1 MGRLT
6 KSISITVSIG
16 RAAFTRSRSADPPP
30 SDQDPQSAY
39 PPPLLLT
46 SYKGRKPSP
55 SSIQQSNPI
64 TFLPPLLIE
73 TLLVMGVTVETISPG
88 DGRTFPKKGDTVT
101 IHYHGT
107 LLDGKTFDSSRD
119 RGVPF
124 QTQIGI
130 GKVIRG
136 WDEGVTRL
144 SLGEKAILTTTPD
157 FGYGSRGFPPVIPPN
172 SVLRFELELLK
183 IN

>member
-1 MGRLT
+1 MGRST

-73 TLLVMGVTVETISPG
+73 TLFVMVGIPLFARFHVFWHWSFT
-88 DGRTFPKKGDTVT
+88 GRYCRDYFPRWRKDIPKKRRYVVCTPDKGRAFTSYLQ
-101 IHYHGT
+101 I
-107 LLDGKTFDSSRD
+107 LLPSITMVLCLMARRS
-119 RGVPF
+119 
-124 QTQIGI
+124 TQAGI
-130 GKVIRG
+130 GMLDSFDCVPRTN
-136 WDEGVTRL
+136 VVSTVVYHSRL
-144 SLGEKAILTTTPD
+144 KLA
-157 FGYGSRGFPPVIPPN
+157 
-172 SVLRFELELLK
+172 
-183 IN
+183 